1 MPYAYP
7 QASSS
12 SASDLLPC
20 TTGTPDTCPLPSLHG
35 STARGSCG
43 IHNALL
49 PERSRGCASATQFVD
64 RGSCGNGRSPLE
76 HAELDTLAVLLR
88 HTTPPVPP
96 PSVHA
101 VKASPFFS
109 EHILQ

>member
-20 TTGTPDTCPLPSLHG
+20 TTGTPGTCPHPSLHG

-49 PERSRGCASATQFVD
+49 PERSRASAALFVD
-64 RGSCGNGRSPLE
+64 RDSCGNGRSPLE

-88 HTTPPVPP
+88 HTTPPVPL

-101 VKASPFFS
+101 VKASPFF
-109 EHILQ
+109 